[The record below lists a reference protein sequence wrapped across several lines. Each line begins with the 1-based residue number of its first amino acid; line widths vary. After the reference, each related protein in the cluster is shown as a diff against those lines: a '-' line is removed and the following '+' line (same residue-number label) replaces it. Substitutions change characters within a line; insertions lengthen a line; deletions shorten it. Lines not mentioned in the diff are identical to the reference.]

1 MYVELTRAEVELA
14 DRLVPRLE
22 EHSRQWCWFR
32 WLLLAIS
39 IGMLALLPV
48 VLTQSSEPS
57 TSPQLMRLYGA
68 MQAMFLFLGLLGAVL
83 LWMCVLNWRRDV
95 RDSLIAKV
103 LEEKLHDERTAR
115 IRASIE
121 GRRRQGM
128 PNDEIPNDEGM
139 TKSE

>member
-1 MYVELTRAEVELA
+1 MYVELTPAEVELA

-22 EHSRQWCWFR
+22 EHSRQWRWFR
-32 WLLLAIS
+32 WFLLAIS

-83 LWMCVLNWRRDV
+83 LWICVLNWHRDV
-95 RDSLIAKV
+95 RDALTAKV

-121 GRRRQGM
+121 GRKRQGM

-139 TKSE
+139 TKFG